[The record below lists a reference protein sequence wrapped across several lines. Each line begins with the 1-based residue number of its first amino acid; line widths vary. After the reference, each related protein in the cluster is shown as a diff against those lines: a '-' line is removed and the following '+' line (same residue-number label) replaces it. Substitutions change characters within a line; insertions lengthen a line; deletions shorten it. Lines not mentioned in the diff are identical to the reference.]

1 MSNLINVFIE
11 GLVVIGSL
19 YGIIFIVAIVLALGE
34 KAVLKLWD
42 QFETKKGK

>member
-11 GLVVIGSL
+11 GLGIFGSL
-19 YGIIFIVAIVLALGE
+19 YGIILSIAMVLTLGE
-34 KAVLKLWD
+34 KAVFKIGD